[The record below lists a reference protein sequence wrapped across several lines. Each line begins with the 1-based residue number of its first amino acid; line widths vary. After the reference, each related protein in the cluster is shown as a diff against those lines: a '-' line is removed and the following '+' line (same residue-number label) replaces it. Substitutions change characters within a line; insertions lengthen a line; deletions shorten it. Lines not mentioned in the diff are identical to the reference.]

1 MVIPRTIRTIVLT
14 GFMGAG
20 KSTIGALLA
29 QALGWEFMDV
39 DAAIE
44 ARAGKTIAE
53 IFLEQGEAVF
63 RGLEA
68 EAIREHS
75 LRENVVLA
83 LGGGALETETTRTF
97 LASHGQTCL
106 VFLNAPLEVLVARCL
121 EQPAATERPVLA
133 DREGLLRR
141 FNTRLPYYRDAH
153 LTVSTEGL
161 TQEEVVARILNS
173 VEGRCASEPTTKGA
187 KI

>member
-1 MVIPRTIRTIVLT
+1 
-14 GFMGAG
+14 MGAG

-29 QALGWEFMDV
+29 QALGWDFLDV
-39 DAAIE
+39 DTAIE
-44 ARAGKTIAE
+44 VRAGKTIAE
-53 IFLEQGEAVF
+53 IFAEQGEAVF

-75 LRENVVLA
+75 LREHAVLA
-83 LGGGALETETTRTF
+83 LGGGALETESTRTF

-106 VFLNAPLEVLVARCL
+106 VFLDAPFEVLVARCL
-121 EQPAATERPVLA
+121 EQPTAAERPVLA

-141 FNTRLPYYRDAH
+141 FNKRLPYYRDAH

-173 VEGRCASEPTTKGA
+173 VKDRCTSESATKRTT
-187 KI
+187 I